1 MEVEN
6 ALLNSL
12 RKRVGISAS
21 LSDSG
26 RFDWSGLHARLCA
39 AHAARR
45 ELQAIDSFRL
55 TPRGAF
61 TQWTASAHPAANTSR
76 RVNQTN
82 LTDGKAACRM
92 AAAVAEYSKAGD

>member
-1 MEVEN
+1 MEAAN

-12 RKRVGISAS
+12 RSRIGASES

-26 RFDWSGLHARLCA
+26 GFDWSGLHARLSA

-45 ELQAIDSFRL
+45 ELQTTDSFRL

-61 TQWTASAHPAANTSR
+61 TQWAASAQPAAKPSR

-82 LTDGKAACRM
+82 LTDGKAVCRM
-92 AAAVAEYSKAGD
+92 AAAVAGHSTVGD